1 MTDSGPATLSAPG
14 GRSSRIVLAFAV
26 VAIAFAAADTYVV
39 VLALPAMMTSVG
51 LDIDQLQRA
60 APIISGFLL
69 GYVGVL
75 PLIGRIADL
84 RGRVPVLLGCL
95 LIFAIGSVITA
106 AAYDLPTIVAGRLI
120 QGIGGGGLI
129 PPTLALVADL
139 WPPEKRGLPLGVV
152 GAMQELG
159 SVVGPLYGAAVLT
172 VASWRAIFWIN
183 AVVGV
188 ILAAG
193 MLRRRQRIDL
203 PGLLLLGLTLAGLS
217 LVMLAPERL
226 ITGVT
231 TGLAFLPVT
240 GESRWLTP
248 LALATGGLL
257 ILFCLR
263 QLFARRPMLA
273 WRRWPNLAHQADLV
287 GALLLCI
294 GLGAVILTFASAEPE
309 TAAISTSAPI
319 LVPIAAAAF
328 IAFALRQRFA
338 RHPLLPRGAFAQ
350 RPAWGALIVSF
361 LIGASLI
368 AALVDIPF
376 FARLTIYRDSQ
387 VDAAMVLVRFLV
399 ALPVGA
405 LIGGLLLRFIRPTWL
420 TAVGMAISTAAFIHM
435 ATWGQ
440 NALRHEGEL
449 IALVGGGLGFG
460 LAIAPVNAAL
470 LNHTDADVHG
480 VASGMLIVSR
490 MVGMLIGVSA
500 LTTVGLRAFY
510 RASAAIPPIQ
520 ELCGEPIACSAYR
533 DAIRD
538 AGIAQLHAVFV
549 GAAVCAALAAILS
562 LILLR
567 PVRLRGSAGTPV
579 ASSRTTD
586 GTTG

>member
-1 MTDSGPATLSAPG
+1 MT
-14 GRSSRIVLAFAV
+14 GRSGRLLLAFAV

-39 VLALPAMMTSVG
+39 VLALPEMMTTVG

-106 AAYDLPTIVAGRLI
+106 SAFDLPTVVAGRLV

-139 WPPEKRGLPLGVV
+139 WPPERRGLPLGIV

-159 SVVGPLYGAAVLT
+159 SVVGPLYGAAILT
-172 VASWRAIFWIN
+172 VASWRAIFWVN
-183 AVVGV
+183 AAVGLL
-188 ILAAG
+188 LAAG
-193 MLRRRQRIDL
+193 MIRRRQRLDL
-203 PGLLLLGLTLAGLS
+203 LGLLLLSLTLAGVS
-217 LVMLAPERL
+217 LVMLEPKSL
-226 ITGVT
+226 VTGVT
-231 TGLAFLPVT
+231 TGLAYLPVT
-240 GESRWLTP
+240 GDSRWLTP
-248 LALATGGLL
+248 LALATAGVLV
-257 ILFCLR
+257 LFAVR
-263 QLFARRPMLA
+263 QAFARRPLLN
-273 WRRWPNLAHQADLV
+273 WHRWPSLARQADLL
-287 GALLLCI
+287 GSLLLSL
-294 GLGAVILTFASAEPE
+294 GLGAVIITFASAEPE
-309 TAAISTSAPI
+309 SAAVSPSAPI
-319 LVPIAAAAF
+319 LLPVAAAALLLF
-328 IAFALRQRFA
+328 WLRQRTA
-338 RHPLLPRGAFAQ
+338 RNPLLPRGAFAQ
-350 RPAWGALIVSF
+350 RPAWGAVVVSF

-387 VDAAMVLVRFLV
+387 VDAALVLVRFLI

-405 LIGGLLLRFIRPTWL
+405 LLGGLLLRWLRPTLL
-420 TAVGMAISTAAFIHM
+420 TAVGMAISTAAFVHM
-435 ATWGQ
+435 ATWSQ
-440 NALRHEGEL
+440 EALRHDVEL
-449 IALVGGGLGFG
+449 AALVAGGLGFG

-470 LNHTDADVHG
+470 LNHTDDDVHG

-490 MVGMLIGVSA
+490 MVGMLLGISM

-510 RASAAIPPIQ
+510 RASAAIPPVQ
-520 ELCGEPIACSAYR
+520 KLCGAPVACSAYR
-533 DAIRD
+533 DAVRD

-549 GAAVCAALAAILS
+549 GAAVCAAAAGILALT
-562 LILLR
+562 LLR
-567 PVRLRGSAGTPV
+567 PVRQPDTLTA
-579 ASSRTTD
+579 
-586 GTTG
+586 

>member
-1 MTDSGPATLSAPG
+1 MTASGPPAEGGSPSRGAAALG
-14 GRSSRIVLAFAV
+14 GRSSRVILTVAV

-39 VLALPAMMTSVG
+39 VLALPNMMTTVG

-69 GYVGVL
+69 GYVGIL
-75 PLIGRIADL
+75 PLIGRIADV
-84 RGRVPVLLGCL
+84 RGRLPVLLGCL

-139 WPPEKRGLPLGVV
+139 WPPERRGLPLGVV

-172 VASWRAIFWIN
+172 AASWRAIFWIN

-193 MLRRRQRIDL
+193 MLRRRQRLDL

-217 LVMLAPERL
+217 LIMLAPERL
-226 ITGVT
+226 LTGVT
-231 TGLAFLPVT
+231 VGLAFLPVT
-240 GESRWLTP
+240 GNSRWLTP
-248 LALATGGLL
+248 LAFATAGLL
-257 ILFCLR
+257 LLFCLR
-263 QLFARRPMLA
+263 QVFARHPMLD
-273 WRRWPNLAHQADLV
+273 WRRWPTLAHQADLL
-287 GALLLCI
+287 GALLLCL

-319 LVPIAAAAF
+319 LLPVAGAAF
-328 IAFALRQRFA
+328 IAFAVRQRFA
-338 RHPLLPRGAFAQ
+338 RHPLIPRGAFAA
-350 RPAWGALIVSF
+350 RPAWGALVVSF

-376 FARLTIYRDSQ
+376 FARLTIHRDSQ
-387 VDAAMVLVRFLV
+387 VDAAMVLVRFLI

-405 LIGGLLLRFIRPTWL
+405 LIGGMLLRFIRPTWL
-420 TAVGMAISTAAFIHM
+420 TAVGMTISTAAFVHM
-435 ATWGQ
+435 ATWEQ
-440 NALRHEGEL
+440 NALRHESEL

-470 LNHTDADVHG
+470 LNHTEAEVHG

-490 MVGMLIGVSA
+490 MVGMLVGISA
-500 LTTVGLRAFY
+500 LTTIGLRAFY
-510 RASAAIPPIQ
+510 KASAAIPPIH
-520 ELCGEPIACSAYR
+520 ELCGAPVACSAYR
-533 DAIRD
+533 EAIRD
-538 AGIAQLHAVFV
+538 AGITQLHAVFV
-549 GAAVCAALAAILS
+549 GAAACAAMAAVLA

-567 PVRLRGSAGTPV
+567 PVRGR
-579 ASSRTTD
+579 
-586 GTTG
+586 

>member
-1 MTDSGPATLSAPG
+1 MSGAGKS
-14 GRSSRIVLAFAV
+14 GRFLLAFAV

-39 VLALPAMMTSVG
+39 VLALPEMMTTVG

-95 LIFAIGSVITA
+95 LIFAIGSIITA
-106 AAYDLPTIVAGRLI
+106 SAFDLSTVVAGRLI

-139 WPPEKRGLPLGVV
+139 WPPERRGLPLGIV

-172 VASWRAIFWIN
+172 AASWRAIFWIN
-183 AVVGV
+183 AAVGV
-188 ILAAG
+188 LLAAG
-193 MLRRRQRIDL
+193 MLRRRRGLDV
-203 PGLLLLGLTLAGLS
+203 PGLLLLGLTLAGTS
-217 LVMLAPERL
+217 LIMLAPRRL
-226 ITGVT
+226 VTGVT
-231 TGLAFLPVT
+231 TGLAYLPVV

-248 LALATGGLL
+248 LAIATGGLL
-257 ILFCLR
+257 LMFCLR
-263 QLFARRPMLA
+263 QLFARHPMLD
-273 WRRWPNLAHQADLV
+273 WRRWPSLAHQADLL
-287 GALLLCI
+287 GALLLSV
-294 GLGAVILTFASAEPE
+294 GLGTVIVTFASAEPE
-309 TAAISTSAPI
+309 NAAISPAAPI
-319 LVPIAAAAF
+319 LLPIAAGALLLF
-328 IAFALRQRFA
+328 WLRQRTA

-350 RPAWGALIVSF
+350 RPAWGAVVVSF
-361 LIGASLI
+361 LTGASLI

-387 VDAAMVLVRFLV
+387 VDAALVLVRFLI

-405 LIGGLLLRFIRPTWL
+405 LIGGALLRVLRPAVL
-420 TAVGMAISTAAFIHM
+420 TAVGMAISTAAFVHM
-435 ATWGQ
+435 ATWGDT
-440 NALRHEGEL
+440 ALRNDIEL
-449 IALVGGGLGFG
+449 AALVAGGLGFG

-470 LNHTDADVHG
+470 LNHTADEVHG
-480 VASGMLIVSR
+480 VASGMLIVAR
-490 MVGMLIGVSA
+490 MVGMLLGISA
-500 LTTVGLRAFY
+500 LTTLGLRAFY

-520 ELCGEPIACSAYR
+520 ELCGAPVACSAYR
-533 DAIRD
+533 DAVRD

-549 GAAVCAALAAILS
+549 GAAVCAAAAAVLALV
-562 LILLR
+562 LLR
-567 PVRLRGSAGTPV
+567 PVKDREH
-579 ASSRTTD
+579 ASVT
-586 GTTG
+586 

>member
-1 MTDSGPATLSAPG
+1 MTEAGPAKLSAPG

-39 VLALPAMMTSVG
+39 VLALPAMMTTVG

-95 LIFAIGSVITA
+95 LVFAIGSVITA

-120 QGIGGGGLI
+120 QGVGGGGLI

-183 AVVGV
+183 AVVGI

-193 MLRRRQRIDL
+193 MLRRRHRVDL
-203 PGLLLLGLTLAGLS
+203 PGLLLLALTLAGLS
-217 LVMLAPERL
+217 LIMLAPDRL

-248 LALATGGLL
+248 LAFATAGLL
-257 ILFCLR
+257 LLFCLR
-263 QLFARRPMLA
+263 QLFARRPMLD
-273 WRRWPNLAHQADLV
+273 WRRWPNLAHQADLF
-287 GALLLCI
+287 GALLLCA

-319 LVPIAAAAF
+319 LLPIAAAAF

-387 VDAAMVLVRFLV
+387 VDAAMVLVRFLI

-435 ATWGQ
+435 ATWSQ
-440 NALRHEGEL
+440 TALRHENEL
-449 IALVGGGLGFG
+449 IALVAGGLGFG

-470 LNHTDADVHG
+470 LNHTAGGVHG

-490 MVGMLIGVSA
+490 MVGMLVGISV

-510 RASAAIPPIQ
+510 KASAAIPPIDQ
-520 ELCGEPIACSAYR
+520 LCGAPVACSAYQ
-533 DAIRD
+533 DAVRA

-549 GAAVCAALAAILS
+549 GAAVCAALAAVLA
-562 LILLR
+562 LFLLR
-567 PVRLRGSAGTPV
+567 PVSRRDLGGTPAV
-579 ASSRTTD
+579 SSHTTGGTTD
-586 GTTG
+586 

>member
-1 MTDSGPATLSAPG
+1 MTDRPPPARG
-14 GRSSRIVLAFAV
+14 GRSNRIILAFAV

-39 VLALPAMMTSVG
+39 VLALPSMMTTVG

-95 LIFAIGSVITA
+95 VIFAIGSVITA

-159 SVVGPLYGAAVLT
+159 SVLGPLYGAAVLT

-193 MLRRRQRIDL
+193 MLRRRQRLDL
-203 PGLLLLGLTLAGLS
+203 PGLLLLSLTLAGLS
-217 LVMLAPERL
+217 MIMLAPERL
-226 ITGVT
+226 VTGVT
-231 TGLAFLPVT
+231 TGLAFLPVQ
-240 GESRWLTP
+240 GDSRWLTP
-248 LALATGGLL
+248 MAFATAGLLAL
-257 ILFCLR
+257 FCIR
-263 QLFARRPMLA
+263 QLVARRPMLD
-273 WRRWPNLAHQADLV
+273 WRRWPKLAHQADLL
-287 GALLLCI
+287 GALLLCT
-294 GLGAVILTFASAEPE
+294 GLGAIILTFASAEPE
-309 TAAISTSAPI
+309 TAAVSTLAPI
-319 LVPIAAAAF
+319 LLPVAAAAF
-328 IAFALRQRFA
+328 VAFAFRQRLA
-338 RHPLLPRGAFAQ
+338 RFPLLPRGAFAQ
-350 RPAWGALIVSF
+350 RPAWGALVVSF

-376 FARLTIYRDSQ
+376 FARLTIHRDSQ
-387 VDAAMVLVRFLV
+387 VDAAMVLVRFLI
-399 ALPVGA
+399 ALPIGA

-420 TAVGMAISTAAFIHM
+420 TAVGMAISAGAFAHM
-435 ATWGQ
+435 ATWSQ
-440 NALRHEGEL
+440 DALRHESEL
-449 IALVGGGLGFG
+449 ISLVAGGLGFG

-470 LNHTDADVHG
+470 LNHTDGDVHG

-490 MVGMLIGVSA
+490 MVGMLVGISA

-510 RASAAIPPIQ
+510 QASAAIPPIN
-520 ELCGEPIACSAYR
+520 ELCGAPIACRAYT
-533 DAIRD
+533 DAVRA

-549 GAAVCAALAAILS
+549 GAAVCAGLAAILAFV
-562 LILLR
+562 LLR
-567 PVRLRGSAGTPV
+567 PVQRRGSIP
-579 ASSRTTD
+579 
-586 GTTG
+586 

>member
-1 MTDSGPATLSAPG
+1 MTEAGSGRPG
-14 GRSSRIVLAFAV
+14 RLLLAFAV

-39 VLALPAMMTSVG
+39 VLALPEMMTAVG

-95 LIFAIGSVITA
+95 LIFAVGSVITA
-106 AAYDLPTIVAGRLI
+106 AAYDLPAVVAGRLI
-120 QGIGGGGLI
+120 QGVGGGGLI

-139 WPPEKRGLPLGVV
+139 WPPERRGLPLGIV

-159 SVVGPLYGAAVLT
+159 SVLGPLYGAAVLT
-172 VASWRAIFWIN
+172 AASWRAIFWIN

-188 ILAAG
+188 LLAAG
-193 MLRRRQRIDL
+193 MYRRRRRLDVL
-203 PGLLLLGLTLAGLS
+203 GLLLLALVLAGTS
-217 LVMLAPERL
+217 LVMLAPRRL
-226 ITGVT
+226 VTGVT
-231 TGLAFLPVT
+231 TGLAYLPIS

-248 LALATGGLL
+248 LALATAGLL
-257 ILFCLR
+257 ALFCLR
-263 QLFARRPMLA
+263 QLLARHPLLD
-273 WRRWPNLAHQADLV
+273 WRSWPTLAHQADLL
-287 GALLLCI
+287 GAVLLSV
-294 GLGAVILTFASAEPE
+294 GLGAVIVTFASAEPE
-309 TAAISTSAPI
+309 SAAISRAAPV
-319 LVPIAAAAF
+319 LLPIAGAALLLF
-328 IAFALRQRFA
+328 WIRQRMA
-338 RHPLLPRGAFAQ
+338 RNPLLPHGAFAR
-350 RPAWGALIVSF
+350 RPAWGALVVSF

-387 VDAAMVLVRFLV
+387 VDAAMVLVRFLI

-405 LIGGLLLRFIRPTWL
+405 LIGGALLRFLRPAFL
-420 TAVGMAISTAAFIHM
+420 TAVGMLMSAAAFVHM
-435 ATWGQ
+435 STWSQ
-440 NALRHEGEL
+440 EALRHDVEL
-449 IALVGGGLGFG
+449 GALVAAGLGFG

-470 LNHTDADVHG
+470 LNHTDDDVHG
-480 VASGMLIVSR
+480 VASGMLIVAR
-490 MVGMLIGVSA
+490 MVGMLLGISA

-510 RASAAIPPIQ
+510 RASAAIRPIE
-520 ELCGEPIACSAYR
+520 ELCGAPIACSAYR

-549 GAAVCAALAAILS
+549 GAAVCAAAAGLLAI
-562 LILLR
+562 ILLR
-567 PVRLRGSAGTPV
+567 PVRA
-579 ASSRTTD
+579 
-586 GTTG
+586 

>member
-1 MTDSGPATLSAPG
+1 MTASGSATPASGT
-14 GRSSRIVLAFAV
+14 RSSRIILAFAV

-39 VLALPAMMTSVG
+39 VLALPAMMTAVG

-95 LIFAIGSVITA
+95 LIFAIGSIVTA

-129 PPTLALVADL
+129 PPTLALVGDL

-193 MLRRRQRIDL
+193 MLRRRQRLDL

-217 LVMLAPERL
+217 LIMLAPDRL

-231 TGLAFLPVT
+231 TGLAFLPVA
-240 GESRWLTP
+240 GDSRWLTP
-248 LALATGGLL
+248 LAFATAGLL
-257 ILFCLR
+257 LLFCLR
-263 QLFARRPMLA
+263 QALARRPMLD
-273 WRRWPNLAHQADLV
+273 WRRWPNLAHQADLL
-287 GALLLCI
+287 GALLLCA

-309 TAAISTSAPI
+309 TAAISTSAP
-319 LVPIAAAAF
+319 LLLPIAAAAF

-338 RHPLLPRGAFAQ
+338 RYPLLPPGAFAQ
-350 RPAWGALIVSF
+350 RPAWGALVVSF

-376 FARLTIYRDSQ
+376 FARLTIHRDSQ
-387 VDAAMVLVRFLV
+387 VDAAMVLVRFLI

-405 LIGGLLLRFIRPTWL
+405 LIGGMLLRFIRPTWL
-420 TAVGMAISTAAFIHM
+420 TAVGMAISTAAFAHM
-435 ATWGQ
+435 ATWSQ
-440 NALRHEGEL
+440 NALRHESEL
-449 IALVGGGLGFG
+449 LALVAGGFGFG

-470 LNHTDADVHG
+470 LNHTEGDVHG

-490 MVGMLIGVSA
+490 MVGMLVGISA
-500 LTTVGLRAFY
+500 LTTIGLRAFY
-510 RASAAIPPIQ
+510 KASANIPPIH
-520 ELCGEPIACSAYR
+520 ELCGAPIACSAYT
-533 DAIRD
+533 DAVRD

-549 GAAVCAALAAILS
+549 GAAVCAALAAILA
-562 LILLR
+562 LFLLR
-567 PVRLRGSAGTPV
+567 PVRRRDLGGTP
-579 ASSRTTD
+579 AESSRTTG
-586 GTTG
+586 GTTD

>member
-1 MTDSGPATLSAPG
+1 MTGA
-14 GRSSRIVLAFAV
+14 GRSGRVLLAFAV

-39 VLALPAMMTSVG
+39 VLALPEMMTAVG

-95 LIFAIGSVITA
+95 LIFAIGSIITA
-106 AAYDLPTIVAGRLI
+106 AAFDLPTVVAGRLI

-139 WPPEKRGLPLGVV
+139 WPPERRGLPLGVV

-172 VASWRAIFWIN
+172 TASWRAIFWIN
-183 AVVGV
+183 AIVGAL
-188 ILAAG
+188 LALG
-193 MLRRRQRIDL
+193 MMRRRR
-203 PGLLLLGLTLAGLS
+203 GLDLLGLLFLALTLASLS
-217 LVMLAPERL
+217 LVMLEPRSL
-226 ITGVT
+226 TTGVT
-231 TGLAFLPVT
+231 TGLAYLPVT
-240 GESRWLTP
+240 GDSRWLTP
-248 LALATGGLL
+248 LALAAAGFLL
-257 ILFCLR
+257 LFCLR
-263 QLFARRPMLA
+263 QLFARHPLLD
-273 WRRWPNLAHQADLV
+273 WRRWPSLAHQADLL
-287 GALLLCI
+287 GALLLSL
-294 GLGAVILTFASAEPE
+294 GLGTVIVTFASAEPE
-309 TAAISTSAPI
+309 NAAISLAAPV
-319 LVPIAAAAF
+319 LLPIAAGAF
-328 IAFALRQRFA
+328 LLFWLRQRTA
-338 RHPLLPRGAFAQ
+338 RHPLLPRGAFAH
-350 RPAWGALIVSF
+350 RPAWGSIVVSF

-387 VDAAMVLVRFLV
+387 VDAALVLVRFLI

-405 LIGGLLLRFIRPTWL
+405 LIGGLLLRWVRPTLL
-420 TAVGMAISTAAFIHM
+420 TAVGMAISTAAFVHM
-435 ATWGQ
+435 SMWTQ
-440 NALRHEGEL
+440 DALRHEIELGSL
-449 IALVGGGLGFG
+449 IAGGLGFG

-470 LNHTDADVHG
+470 LNHTDDDVHG

-490 MVGMLIGVSA
+490 MVGMLLGISA
-500 LTTVGLRAFY
+500 LTTIGLRAFY
-510 RASAAIPPIQ
+510 RASAAIPPID
-520 ELCGEPIACSAYR
+520 ELCGAPVACGAYR
-533 DAIRD
+533 DAVRD

-549 GAAVCAALAAILS
+549 GAAACAAAAGVLA

-567 PVRLRGSAGTPV
+567 PVRSP
-579 ASSRTTD
+579 AS
-586 GTTG
+586 